1 MGVGLQI
8 IQTGLEAEEAEY
20 EPIQETIEK
29 TLLRDWS
36 QSRRVGSNARIWEGS
51 SCTASGNL
59 PSILS
64 NAISACWSWALA
76 YFSRSCHSSTSSSF
90 FIRSLH
96 PSPSIFA
103 IKLHNMGVLWEG
115 YGLQVAWLL
124 PPKLHKCA
132 FSRVLVAYIISL
144 YTLNYSKKSKA
155 NIKMETYPSSLLTLC
170 SASSRFLL
178 WSSNCLWPTH
188 RPCSCS
194 MIPNIS
200 LSLLNDFWI
209 VWTQNML
216 VSNFCITESWLLKLV
231 RHLIKQLLEHIIEL
245 AGAGKMKVGYRGK
258 LLSFLQLTHI
268 LG

>member
-1 MGVGLQI
+1 METAYYISSNSSIMGVGLQI

-59 PSILS
+59 ASILS

-96 PSPSIFA
+96 PLPSIFA
-103 IKLHNMGVLWEG
+103 IKPHNMGVLWEG

-132 FSRVLVAYIISL
+132 FSRVSVAYIISL
-144 YTLNYSKKSKA
+144 YTSNYSKKSKG
-155 NIKMETYPSSLLTLC
+155 NIKMKTYPSSLLTLC

-188 RPCSCS
+188 CPCSCS
-194 MIPNIS
+194 TIPNIS
-200 LSLLNDFWI
+200 LSLLNDFWALCGHKTCSCPTFALQKVDCWNLSDI
-209 VWTQNML
+209 
-216 VSNFCITESWLLKLV
+216 
-231 RHLIKQLLEHIIEL
+231 LINN
-245 AGAGKMKVGYRGK
+245 Y
-258 LLSFLQLTHI
+258 LSI
-268 LG
+268 